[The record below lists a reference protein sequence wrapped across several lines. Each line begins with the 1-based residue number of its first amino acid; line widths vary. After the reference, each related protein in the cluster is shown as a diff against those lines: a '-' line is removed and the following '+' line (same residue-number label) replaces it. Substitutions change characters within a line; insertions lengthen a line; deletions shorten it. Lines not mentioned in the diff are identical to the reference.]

1 MYDVYTRD
9 NILIQIRP
17 YFSNKRA
24 KCTIMLVVIVTNT
37 FSNARLLQ
45 RVPDGGGLFEAQ
57 KSRPVLSRFVSSRPV
72 LRPDFGT

>member
-24 KCTIMLVVIVTNT
+24 QCTTMLVVIVTNT

-45 RVPDGGGLFEAQ
+45 SVPDGGGQFEAQ
-57 KSRPVLSRFVSSRPV
+57 KSRPVLSRFVPS
-72 LRPDFGT
+72 